1 MGKNSRSPVILF
13 VISGAEFCLVIRAFK
28 LRSHEHA
35 KNGSVFLHPSDFF
48 GQCYGKNWTE
58 RWENSYLSVQFFQCY
73 KKSDGCKQIGRMQ
86 KTDPFLVCS
95 CERSFTDTFFRCRP
109 TATHG

>member
-1 MGKNSRSPVILF
+1 MSLRKDCPKSGKYIFQKLPKFNIYTMGKNSRSPVILF

-58 RWENSYLSVQFFQCY
+58 R
-73 KKSDGCKQIGRMQ
+73 
-86 KTDPFLVCS
+86 
-95 CERSFTDTFFRCRP
+95 
-109 TATHG
+109 